1 MLEWEWDAL
10 GAGVLSCCCVGVVP
24 AVLLAGD
31 IFALLF
37 PRPSL
42 PPAKALCV
50 PGLCCAVGTSTHPC
64 SRRHC
69 EPGNSWELK
78 IPGKGSPAPLL
89 SISLPGLDAALGS
102 GMRMWGWFLTGLW
115 GFVVS
120 FLFTAC
126 VNCCVTV
133 YFNTAGCSE
142 PLGMKSRLISDQQI
156 TASSVFKTWG
166 IDAFTWHP
174 HYARLDKTGK
184 TNAWTALNNDQSE
197 WLQVG
202 LWSL

>member
-1 MLEWEWDAL
+1 M
-10 GAGVLSCCCVGVVP
+10 C
-24 AVLLAGD
+24 
-31 IFALLF
+31 
-37 PRPSL
+37 
-42 PPAKALCV
+42 
-50 PGLCCAVGTSTHPC
+50 PC

-78 IPGKGSPAPLL
+78 NRGKGKLAATLHICRVFPCVALPATP
-89 SISLPGLDAALGS
+89 GS
-102 GMRMWGWFLTGLW
+102 GDVGTWGWCLLGLRD
-115 GFVVS
+115 FSCDSAVDS

-126 VNCCVTV
+126 VNRCVTV

-184 TNAWTALNNDQSE
+184 TNAWTALHDGQSE

-202 LWSL
+202 LGALPL

>member
-1 MLEWEWDAL
+1 
-10 GAGVLSCCCVGVVP
+10 
-24 AVLLAGD
+24 
-31 IFALLF
+31 
-37 PRPSL
+37 
-42 PPAKALCV
+42 
-50 PGLCCAVGTSTHPC
+50 
-64 SRRHC
+64 
-69 EPGNSWELK
+69 
-78 IPGKGSPAPLL
+78 
-89 SISLPGLDAALGS
+89 
-102 GMRMWGWFLTGLW
+102 MWGWLLTGLR
-115 GFVVS
+115 GFACDGAVVS

-174 HYARLDKTGK
+174 HYARLDMTGK
-184 TNAWTALNNDQSE
+184 TNAWTALHNDQSE

-202 LWSL
+202 LRSL